1 MTRIAKVITVTP
13 TIEAA
18 AYGDADRLGSIMT
31 LSDAFA
37 AGKGTVELSS
47 ITVLDKAKQKSAI
60 DVLFFSEL
68 PTVASAD
75 NAALSITDA
84 EMAKYIG
91 RVAIPAAGYEDTADS
106 SDTTVRNIG
115 LVMQA
120 AAGSTSLYAI
130 VQCQGTPTYTS
141 TSDLTLKFSLVQ
153 D

>member
-31 LSDAFA
+31 LANAFA

-47 ITVLDKAKQKSAI
+47 ITVLDKAKQKAAI

-91 RVAIPAAGYEDTADS
+91 RVAIPAAGYEDTGDN

-115 LVMQA
+115 LLMQA

-130 VQCQGTPTYTS
+130 LQSQGTPTYTS